1 MSVYYKG
8 DSKMG
13 KKEKGS
19 EMLLVGSKT
28 KEALKSSG
36 LNVSGEA
43 LFALNER
50 VHELVQR
57 AQARCQGNK
66 RKTVKATDF

>member
-1 MSVYYKG
+1 MAN
-8 DSKMG
+8 
-13 KKEKGS
+13 EK

-28 KEALKSSG
+28 KEALKATG

-43 LFALNER
+43 LDKLNEK
-50 VHELVQR
+50 VHALVKE
-57 AQARCQGNK
+57 AQERCVNNG

>member
-1 MSVYYKG
+1 MA
-8 DSKMG
+8 
-13 KKEKGS
+13 KEV

-28 KEALKSSG
+28 KEALKSTG

-43 LFALNER
+43 LEKLNEK
-50 VHELVQR
+50 VHALVKD
-57 AQARCQGNK
+57 AQDRCVANG

>member
-1 MSVYYKG
+1 MSK
-8 DSKMG
+8 DQ
-13 KKEKGS
+13 

-28 KEALKSSG
+28 KEALKATG

-43 LFALNER
+43 LERLNER
-50 VHELVQR
+50 VHNMIKD
-57 AQARCQGNK
+57 AQERCTANG

>member
-1 MSVYYKG
+1 MQMSK
-8 DSKMG
+8 DQ
-13 KKEKGS
+13 

-28 KEALKSSG
+28 KEALKATG

-43 LFALNER
+43 LERLNER
-50 VHELVQR
+50 VHNMIKD
-57 AQARCQGNK
+57 AQERCTANG

>member
-1 MSVYYKG
+1 MS
-8 DSKMG
+8 
-13 KKEKGS
+13 KEI

-28 KEALKSSG
+28 KEALKATG

-43 LFALNER
+43 LDKLNER
-50 VHELVQR
+50 VHQLVKE
-57 AQARCQGNK
+57 AQERCVNNG

>member
-1 MSVYYKG
+1 MS
-8 DSKMG
+8 
-13 KKEKGS
+13 KEL

-28 KEALKSSG
+28 KEALKATG

-43 LFALNER
+43 LEKLNER
-50 VHELVQR
+50 VHQLVKD
-57 AQARCQGNK
+57 AQSRCTSNG

>member
-1 MSVYYKG
+1 MTT
-8 DSKMG
+8 
-13 KKEKGS
+13 KEQ

-28 KEALKSSG
+28 KEALKATG

-43 LFALNER
+43 LDRLNER
-50 VHELVQR
+50 VHNLIKD
-57 AQARCQGNK
+57 AQERCTANG